1 MAQRNVGSQ
10 RDFADKHFLPLRL
23 QLPNGSALSGLPK
36 PFTLLLIALA
46 FLFCLFAILSFVV
59 VFSLILSYAFSIFTN
74 ICLLTALGKSPI
86 IIIGRKDMLE

>member
-1 MAQRNVGSQ
+1 MALTSA
-10 RDFADKHFLPLRL
+10 DFLNSLPRFVFLP
-23 QLPNGSALSGLPK
+23 
-36 PFTLLLIALA
+36 
-46 FLFCLFAILSFVV
+46 FVV

>member
-1 MAQRNVGSQ
+1 MCHSGTGGMPGKGILQVNIFYHCGYSFQMALTSA
-10 RDFADKHFLPLRL
+10 DFLNPLPRF
-23 QLPNGSALSGLPK
+23 AL
-36 PFTLLLIALA
+36 
-46 FLFCLFAILSFVV
+46 LSFGV